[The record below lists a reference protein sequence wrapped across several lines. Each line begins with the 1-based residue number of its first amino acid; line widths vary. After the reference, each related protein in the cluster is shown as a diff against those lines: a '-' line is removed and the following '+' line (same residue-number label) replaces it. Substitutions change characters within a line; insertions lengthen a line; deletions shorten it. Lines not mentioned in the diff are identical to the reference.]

1 MCSVTQPHLTLC
13 KPKNCSPPGS
23 SVHGILQAW
32 ILVRVAISFSRGSW
46 SRDRTCISHICWQFF
61 TTQPPGNPNPDSCQ
75 RAIDFLSGCH
85 CLLFSPMIPTQGDL
99 WKQLEI
105 KIHHAKISPTFL
117 LQFKMYM
124 DPNSLICFISRKTA
138 RSDLSWWVPRL
149 FPFGFLLASKT
160 ANSVPMACCPGFQI
174 PGTLTIQQ
182 SSGSQHSGYTLYPCS
197 AFWPL
202 PNQPY

>member
-1 MCSVTQPHLTLC
+1 M
-13 KPKNCSPPGS
+13 G
-23 SVHGILQAW
+23 
-32 ILVRVAISFSRGSW
+32 FSRHEYWRGLPFPSPEDLDPGIEPA
-46 SRDRTCISHICWQFF
+46 SLAFAGRFF
-61 TTQPPGNPNPDSCQ
+61 TTQTPGNPNPDSCQ
-75 RAIDFLSGCH
+75 RVIDFLSGCH
-85 CLLFSPMIPTQGDL
+85 CLLLSPMIPTQGDL

-105 KIHHAKISPTFL
+105 KIHHAKISPIFL

-124 DPNSLICFISRKTA
+124 DSNSLTFSIASSLGKLPTPTFP
-138 RSDLSWWVPRL
+138 DGFLGF

-160 ANSVPMACCPGFQI
+160 ANSMPMACCPGFQI